1 MSKYDPALAFSIA
14 ARAAE
19 NLRVAESGMPESSIP
34 QSGMPEFGI
43 PKSTIPESDTPDIDT
58 PKAPVEVPENKWF
71 KCANWLFDDLSKYIT
86 GSQWIVYMYLYR
98 LSVGFHKTD
107 CRVGYGALAKMTGL
121 SRNTVRDAVIEL
133 KNLGLIHELDTNQD
147 GTAMLLMVPAG
158 VLESG
163 IPKSGIPKTD
173 IPESDTPKSGIP
185 KINPMGVSE
194 VGIPKT
200 DTPFNPQLNPGVAES
215 GIPQSG
221 TNKDST
227 IYNNRQL
234 VRELGFEIN
243 QDVAN
248 VDERRIRECAMY
260 VRNQNARN
268 PNAMFLAALKED
280 WDVGADI
287 RKAVAAGEAMREAER
302 REARQKEEDRTW
314 LESEKARLGETELNR
329 LRNQALSRCG
339 LAYQLARSEEVRGAI
354 LEGELNAMLLE
365 QRDSDI

>member
-43 PKSTIPESDTPDIDT
+43 PKSAIPESIIPELDT

-71 KCANWLFDDLSKYIT
+71 KCANWLFDDLSQYIT

-98 LSVGFHKTD
+98 LSIGFNQTS

-121 SRNTVRDAVIEL
+121 SRNTVRDAVFEL
-133 KNLGLIHELDTNQD
+133 KKLGLIHELDTNQE
-147 GTAMLLMVPAG
+147 GTAMWLMIPAGVVYSGIPTSGTPKTATPIFDMPESGIPPIHPKG

-163 IPKSGIPKTD
+163 MPRF
-173 IPESDTPKSGIP
+173 DTPS
-185 KINPMGVSE
+185 
-194 VGIPKT
+194 
-200 DTPFNPQLNPGVAES
+200 NPQRNPGVAES

-243 QDVAN
+243 EDVAN
-248 VDERRIRECAMY
+248 VDEQRIRECAMY

-268 PNAMFLAALKED
+268 PNAMFLAALKEG

-314 LESEKARLGETELNR
+314 LESEKARLGEAELNR

>member
-1 MSKYDPALAFSIA
+1 MTQLLPSPSQLGQRRI
-14 ARAAE
+14 
-19 NLRVAESGMPESSIP
+19 
-34 QSGMPEFGI
+34 FGFNQT
-43 PKSTIPESDTPDIDT
+43 S
-58 PKAPVEVPENKWF
+58 
-71 KCANWLFDDLSKYIT
+71 
-86 GSQWIVYMYLYR
+86 
-98 LSVGFHKTD
+98 

-173 IPESDTPKSGIP
+173 TPIFDMPEFGIP
-185 KINPMGVSE
+185 QINPMNVSE
-194 VGIPKT
+194 SGIPKT
-200 DTPFNPQLNPGVAES
+200 DTPLNPQLNPGVSEF
-215 GIPQSG
+215 GIPQNG

-243 QDVAN
+243 EDVAN

-268 PNAMFLAALKED
+268 PNAMFLAALKEG
-280 WDVGADI
+280 WDVGAGI

-302 REARQKEEDRTW
+302 REARQKEEDQAW
-314 LESEKARLGETELNR
+314 LEREKARLGEAELSR
-329 LRNQALSRCG
+329 LHNQALSRCG

-354 LEGELNAMLLE
+354 REGELNAMLLE

>member
-1 MSKYDPALAFSIA
+1 MKSSGRLPDKGGLFSYSRRAFPSG
-14 ARAAE
+14 AE
-19 NLRVAESGMPESSIP
+19 NLRVAESGIPESSIP

-43 PKSTIPESDTPDIDT
+43 PKSAIPESDTPELDTSKALVDI
-58 PKAPVEVPENKWF
+58 PENKWF

-98 LSVGFHKTD
+98 LSIGFNQTS

-173 IPESDTPKSGIP
+173 TPL
-185 KINPMGVSE
+185 
-194 VGIPKT
+194 
-200 DTPFNPQLNPGVAES
+200 NPQLNPGVSEF
-215 GIPQSG
+215 GIPQNG

-243 QDVAN
+243 EDVAN
-248 VDERRIRECAMY
+248 VRE
-260 VRNQNARN
+260 
-268 PNAMFLAALKED
+268 
-280 WDVGADI
+280 
-287 RKAVAAGEAMREAER
+287 
-302 REARQKEEDRTW
+302 T
-314 LESEKARLGETELNR
+314 
-329 LRNQALSRCG
+329 
-339 LAYQLARSEEVRGAI
+339 RG
-354 LEGELNAMLLE
+354 
-365 QRDSDI
+365 